1 MTISLIEFIA
11 KIAWPVS
18 ILVIALV
25 YRRLLT
31 DLIAGG
37 VTRLRAGPF
46 ELAWDQAKSGIERP
60 RQSSQ
65 ANDRPSLVPDD
76 AEALQTSLL
85 DTNIRDLADS
95 DPREAVLRAY
105 DAVREAFRQG
115 LAEAGVEI
123 DSDAL
128 DALGLVREAESR
140 GIVPSETT
148 DAVLGLNI
156 LHNLAKHSPVREMS
170 PSRAYEYLAMADG
183 ALYSF
188 ATAIKKHRL
197 ASSSAAAA

>member
-1 MTISLIEFIA
+1 M
-11 KIAWPVS
+11 
-18 ILVIALV
+18 
-25 YRRLLT
+25 
-31 DLIAGG
+31 
-37 VTRLRAGPF
+37 
-46 ELAWDQAKSGIERP
+46 
-60 RQSSQ
+60 
-65 ANDRPSLVPDD
+65 
-76 AEALQTSLL
+76 SLL

-95 DPREAVLRAY
+95 DPREAVLQTY

-123 DSDAL
+123 DSDGL

-148 DAVLGLNI
+148 DAVLGLNV

-197 ASSSAAAA
+197 APDEHVAA